1 MPQRSF
7 SLQLQSVWDRLRRR
21 RDSQRPRHYAHVA
34 TAQRRSQARDGR
46 SHADELRRFGQLL
59 DENRI
64 GDQPAVHAPHVSS
77 HTGDPSDQALIDRS
91 INRPTTLSVSLPK
104 AVKIP
109 VIHCATS
116 QPDAPDEGEEVDSQ
130 VWCIPGD
137 ESYPQIYTQGRL
149 LNNELF
155 RHGLVGHEDGI
166 NLPLMLTALS
176 FAFDHNMSFE
186 IDNLKATIN
195 RYIIARMFYH
205 NPHSKFFSLGKEYF
219 EFRSEEIYRAWVAV
233 TNDQRLQGALTP
245 DDLILLYLCMVQ
257 YKWWRDLVR
266 GYEYRFNSNL
276 LEEYEN
282 FKGDLRGNFEEAF
295 WLFYTRTCFGSHPWM
310 DDISESCLPED
321 TSERGRHSPTA
332 GPYSTFQPPVGNP
345 DNSDNTE
352 RQLRHVRRETSVI
365 SETDDL
371 IDLVELYE

>member
-1 MPQRSF
+1 MAFLLLSTSWYFLVLLGTKLLPLKRPPNI
-7 SLQLQSVWDRLRRR
+7 LPHITGSVL
-21 RDSQRPRHYAHVA
+21 
-34 TAQRRSQARDGR
+34 G
-46 SHADELRRFGQLL
+46 
-59 DENRI
+59 
-64 GDQPAVHAPHVSS
+64 
-77 HTGDPSDQALIDRS
+77 PSDQALIDCS
-91 INRPTTLSVSLPK
+91 INRSTTLSAPLPK

-137 ESYPQIYTQGRL
+137 ESYPKSILRVVCSTTSCFDIL
-149 LNNELF
+149 DDSIELEPMAKSSSSLSPPF
-155 RHGLVGHEDGI
+155 GFVGHEDGI

-205 NPHSKFFSLGKEYF
+205 NPHSKSFSLGKEYS

-245 DDLILLYLCMVQ
+245 DDLVLLYLCMVQ
-257 YKWWRDLVR
+257 YKWWQDLIR

-276 LEEYEN
+276 LQEYEN
-282 FKGDLRGNFEEAF
+282 FKGDLRGSFEEAF

-321 TSERGRHSPTA
+321 TSERGM
-332 GPYSTFQPPVGNP
+332 
-345 DNSDNTE
+345 D
-352 RQLRHVRRETSVI
+352 RRSI
-365 SETDDL
+365 
-371 IDLVELYE
+371 